1 LEKQAMKNIL
11 VAAND
16 TKGSERA
23 VTKFI
28 DIFSSCHPETV
39 VLLCVEKYDASFLM
53 DEMLGDSEF
62 FALKEALRGT
72 EYQETL
78 NRRAQKIVD
87 YYKKFMENKGMTGI
101 KTVVKIGHPAE
112 EILNTA
118 KEEDV
123 DMIVMGSRGKRFEP
137 LMMGSVSRE
146 VANSADLPVLLIK

>member
-1 LEKQAMKNIL
+1 MKNVL
-11 VAAND
+11 VAANN
-16 TKGSERA
+16 TKGAERA

-62 FALKEALRGT
+62 SALKEALRGT
-72 EYQETL
+72 EYQESL
-78 NRRAQKIVD
+78 NRRAQKTVD

-101 KTVVKIGHPAE
+101 KTVIKIGHPAE

-118 KEEDV
+118 EEEDV

>member
-1 LEKQAMKNIL
+1 
-11 VAAND
+11 
-16 TKGSERA
+16 
-23 VTKFI
+23 
-28 DIFSSCHPETV
+28 
-39 VLLCVEKYDASFLM
+39 M

-62 FALKEALRGT
+62 SALKEALRGT
-72 EYQETL
+72 EYQESL
-78 NRRAQKIVD
+78 NRRAQKTVD

-101 KTVVKIGHPAE
+101 KTVIKIGHPAE

-118 KEEDV
+118 EEEDV

>member
-1 LEKQAMKNIL
+1 MKKIL

-23 VTKFI
+23 VTRFI
-28 DIFSSCHPETV
+28 DMFSSCHPETV
-39 VLLCVEKYDASFLM
+39 VLLYVETYDASFLM

-62 FALKEALRGT
+62 AALKEALRGT
-72 EYQETL
+72 EYQENL
-78 NRRAQKIVD
+78 HKRAKKIID
-87 YYKKFMENKGMTGI
+87 YYKKVMENKGITGI
-101 KTVVKIGHPAE
+101 ETVVKIGHAAE

-123 DMIVMGSRGKRFEP
+123 DMIVMGSRGNRFEP

-146 VANSADLPVLLIK
+146 VANSANLPVLLIK